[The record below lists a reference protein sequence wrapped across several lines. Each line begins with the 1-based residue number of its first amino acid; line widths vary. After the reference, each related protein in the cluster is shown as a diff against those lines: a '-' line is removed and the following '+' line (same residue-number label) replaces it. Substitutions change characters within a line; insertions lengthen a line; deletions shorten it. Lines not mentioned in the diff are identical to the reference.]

1 MLLGDLGADVIKIE
15 APGEGD
21 HSRGWGPPFV
31 NGESSYFLSVN
42 RNKRSVALDLKS
54 EAGRKA
60 AVLLATACD
69 VLVENLRPG
78 TAARLGLG
86 YEDLKRLHPG
96 LVYCAISGFGQDR
109 PSLAGYDQIVQ
120 GTAGLMSI
128 TGLPDGPPIKLGV
141 PIGDIAAGMFG
152 ANAICAALYARE
164 RKGEGAFIDVAMQDS
179 VMALLTYQGGRYF
192 ATGEAPA
199 REGNQHPT
207 IAPYGTYATAD
218 GFLNLAVGS
227 DSQFEKFC
235 AAIGEPKLA
244 RDARFATNRDRQARR
259 QELNMEVEAALGRRT
274 TAEWQAELE
283 RAGVPA
289 GPILDLGQVFADPGV
304 HAGWRSAWSILMPGP
319 GAWWAPP
326 GGWTVRASRFGGRR
340 PDWAS
345 TPPRC
350 WPRSPAY
357 RPTSSRSSSRAQRTG
372 RGSIPGSAPRWC
384 SWRPPPARSRGR
396 ASYQSRGPHHD
407 SWERRWSVESARRRR
422 RCRWATGR
430 PTLPRR
436 RPRAAL
442 CD

>member
-1 MLLGDLGADVIKIE
+1 MPSLTVIRGVVFTLLTAPAAVIKIE

-96 LVYCAISGFGQDR
+96 LVYCAISGFG
-109 PSLAGYDQIVQ
+109 
-120 GTAGLMSI
+120 
-128 TGLPDGPPIKLGV
+128 
-141 PIGDIAAGMFG
+141 
-152 ANAICAALYARE
+152 
-164 RKGEGAFIDVAMQDS
+164 
-179 VMALLTYQGGRYF
+179 
-192 ATGEAPA
+192 
-199 REGNQHPT
+199 
-207 IAPYGTYATAD
+207 
-218 GFLNLAVGS
+218 S

-304 HAGWRSAWSILMPGP
+304 HARGVEVSVEHPDAGTWRMVGTPWRLDG
-319 GAWWAPP
+319 
-326 GGWTVRASRFGGRR
+326 TRFQVR
-340 PDWAS
+340 
-345 TPPRC
+345 
-350 WPRSPAY
+350 
-357 RPTSSRSSSRAQRTG
+357 
-372 RGSIPGSAPRWC
+372 
-384 SWRPPPARSRGR
+384 RPPPRLGEHTAEVLAEVAGL
-396 ASYQSRGPHHD
+396 
-407 SWERRWSVESARRRR
+407 SA
-422 RCRWATGR
+422 
-430 PTLPRR
+430 
-436 RPRAAL
+436 
-442 CD
+442 DQ

>member
-1 MLLGDLGADVIKIE
+1 VDPLEGIRVFDLTHALAGPYCTMLLGDLGADVIKIE

-31 NGESSYFLSVN
+31 KGESSYFLSVN

-218 GFLNLAVGS
+218 GFLNVAVGS

-235 AAIGEPKLA
+235 AAIGEPGLA
-244 RDARFATNRDRQARR
+244 RDARFASNRDRQARR
-259 QELNMEVEAALGRRT
+259 QELNTEVEAALGRRT

-304 HAGWRSAWSILMPGP
+304 RARGVEVSVEHPDVGTWRMVGTPWQLD
-319 GAWWAPP
+319 GAPFQ
-326 GGWTVRASRFGGRR
+326 VR
-340 PDWAS
+340 
-345 TPPRC
+345 
-350 WPRSPAY
+350 
-357 RPTSSRSSSRAQRTG
+357 
-372 RGSIPGSAPRWC
+372 
-384 SWRPPPARSRGR
+384 RPPPRLGEHTAEVLADVAGLSDAQVRELLG
-396 ASYQSRGPHHD
+396 D
-407 SWERRWSVESARRRR
+407 
-422 RCRWATGR
+422 
-430 PTLPRR
+430 
-436 RPRAAL
+436 
-442 CD
+442 

>member
-1 MLLGDLGADVIKIE
+1 VDPLEGIRVFDLTHALAGPYCTMLLGDLGADVIKIE

-21 HSRGWGPPFV
+21 HSRRWGPPFV

-304 HAGWRSAWSILMPGP
+304 HARGVEVSVEHPDAGTWRMVGTPWRLDG
-319 GAWWAPP
+319 
-326 GGWTVRASRFGGRR
+326 TRFQVR
-340 PDWAS
+340 
-345 TPPRC
+345 
-350 WPRSPAY
+350 
-357 RPTSSRSSSRAQRTG
+357 
-372 RGSIPGSAPRWC
+372 
-384 SWRPPPARSRGR
+384 RPPPRLGEHTAEVLAEVAGL
-396 ASYQSRGPHHD
+396 
-407 SWERRWSVESARRRR
+407 SADQ
-422 RCRWATGR
+422 
-430 PTLPRR
+430 LEE
-436 RPRAAL
+436 L
-442 CD
+442 L